1 MLLCLLAY
9 VIFSL
14 SVQFPV
20 VSFFL
25 LLLFE
30 MGHKLNGF
38 PTVCKIVCDYGKF
51 FLDIVVVFQ
60 LFHNIHYCV
69 IFH

>member
-1 MLLCLLAY
+1 
-9 VIFSL
+9 
-14 SVQFPV
+14 

-25 LLLFE
+25 LLPFE

-38 PTVCKIVCDYGKF
+38 PTACKIVCDYGKF
-51 FLDIVVVFQ
+51 FLDIVVVFK
-60 LFHNIHYCV
+60 LFHDIHYCV

>member
-9 VIFSL
+9 VIFS
-14 SVQFPV
+14 SRVQFPV

-25 LLLFE
+25 VLLPFE

-38 PTVCKIVCDYGKF
+38 PTACKIVCDYGNL
-51 FLDIVVVFQ
+51 FLDIVVVF
-60 LFHNIHYCV
+60 
-69 IFH
+69 